1 MQSESGIFFQL
12 FFLRMS
18 LPSLGRVKTQLKWKG
33 YMYAQP
39 FESLYNTN
47 HPIDVCFL
55 LLSVRE
61 GLEKGWN
68 ISYWEYAHTKSA
80 QVFLLVASSSLLRCG
95 KCSGLLNMY
104 AEIGRYLRPLGKLSL
119 HDLHSMWD
127 FDLMICKRD
136 MYGIVAN
143 GTPDL
148 DPFWSP
154 YEAGKKGQV
163 AWTTN
168 RDMLIKPNACNNKA
182 RCIKFHRY
190 VQQFL

>member
-1 MQSESGIFFQL
+1 MQSFFNS
-12 FFLRMS
+12 FYLRMS

-61 GLEKGWN
+61 GLEKGWK

-80 QVFLLVASSSLLRCG
+80 QVFLLVASSSLVRCG

-119 HDLHSMWD
+119 TWFAYYARLRPD
-127 FDLMICKRD
+127 D
-136 MYGIVAN
+136 MQ
-143 GTPDL
+143 
-148 DPFWSP
+148 
-154 YEAGKKGQV
+154 K
-163 AWTTN
+163 
-168 RDMLIKPNACNNKA
+168 
-182 RCIKFHRY
+182 RY
-190 VQQFL
+190 VRDSRERYTGLGSFWIPLWSRPERPGSLDY

>member
-1 MQSESGIFFQL
+1 
-12 FFLRMS
+12 MS

-80 QVFLLVASSSLLRCG
+80 QVFLLVASSSLVRCG
-95 KCSGLLNMY
+95 KCSGLL
-104 AEIGRYLRPLGKLSL
+104 AEYVCRDWALFATIRKLSL
-119 HDLHSMWD
+119 TWFAYQGRHGREGRQGVEFWTLPGSNLPWPPCVRPDDMP
-127 FDLMICKRD
+127 KRYLQD
-136 MYGIVAN
+136 
-143 GTPDL
+143 
-148 DPFWSP
+148 SR
-154 YEAGKKGQV
+154 EQ
-163 AWTTN
+163 
-168 RDMLIKPNACNNKA
+168 
-182 RCIKFHRY
+182 
-190 VQQFL
+190 